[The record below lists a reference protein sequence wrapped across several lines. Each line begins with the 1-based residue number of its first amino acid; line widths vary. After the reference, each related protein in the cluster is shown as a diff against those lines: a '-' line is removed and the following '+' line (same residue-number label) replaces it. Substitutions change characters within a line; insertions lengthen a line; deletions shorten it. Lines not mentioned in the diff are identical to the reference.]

1 LVLGSKYLILLSMR
15 ILKENSTGL
24 IIDIQERLLPHMIEE
39 GTLLRNTEILIK
51 GLQALDIPIIVTEQ
65 YTKGLGFTVDPVK
78 CLFPEF
84 HSIEKISFS
93 CCDDN
98 EIDAKLKVL
107 SKRFVIIAGIE
118 THVCVLQTAIDLL
131 DRHYMPVI
139 IEDCVSSRKIN
150 DKQHALARIRQS
162 GGIVTTYESIL
173 FELTRFAGNETFKAI
188 SKLVK

>member
-1 LVLGSKYLILLSMR
+1 MR

-24 IIDIQERLLPHMIEE
+24 IIDIQERLLPHMVE
-39 GTLLRNTEILIK
+39 GETLLRNTEILIR
-51 GLQALDIPIIVTEQ
+51 GLQALDIPIVVTEQ

-78 CLFPEF
+78 NLFPEF

-93 CCDDN
+93 CCDDS
-98 EIDAKLKVL
+98 EVVAKLYTL
-107 SKRFVIIAGIE
+107 SKGFVIIAGIE
-118 THVCVLQTAIDLL
+118 THVCVLQTAMDLL
-131 DRHYMPVI
+131 DRQYTPVV

-150 DKQHALARIRQS
+150 DKQHALARIQQS

-173 FELTRFAGNETFKAI
+173 FELTRFAGNETFKTI